1 MDAWQ
6 EDLLALTIES
16 TPEAT
21 RVFGLLLKAA
31 EAQGFEFVAYGFQA
45 PLPASDP
52 KVTLLNN
59 YPAAWQ
65 LAYREKGYLAIDPVV
80 RHARES
86 MMPLGWSP
94 KERAMAPAFW
104 DEAGSHGIRFG
115 WSQPFREVNG
125 SCGILSL
132 ARSAHAPSTAELK
145 QKQLKMQWL
154 AQAGH
159 MMLSRH
165 IQVKECSGVAG
176 LTPRERDVMK
186 WTVDGKSAQDIAD
199 ILGISTSVVNLHISN
214 VTRKLGV
221 SNKTAA
227 AVKALTL
234 GLLV

>member
-1 MDAWQ
+1 MEAWQ
-6 EDLLALTIES
+6 EELLALAVES
-16 TPEAT
+16 SQGFV
-21 RVFGLLLKAA
+21 RVFELLLKAA
-31 EAQGFEFVAYGFQA
+31 QAQDFEFVAYGFQA
-45 PLPASDP
+45 PLPASAP
-52 KVTLLNN
+52 RVTLLNN

-86 MMPLGWSP
+86 TMPLGWSR
-94 KERAMAPAFW
+94 KERSMAPAFW

-115 WSQPFREVNG
+115 WSQPFRDVNG

-132 ARSAHAPSTAELK
+132 ARSAQALSTAEL
-145 QKQLKMQWL
+145 QEKQLKLQWL
-154 AQAGH
+154 AQTGH

-165 IQVKECSGVAG
+165 IQANECSCVAG
-176 LTPRERDVMK
+176 LTARERDVMK

-199 ILGISTSVVNLHISN
+199 ILGVSTSAVNLHISN

-234 GLLV
+234 GLLA